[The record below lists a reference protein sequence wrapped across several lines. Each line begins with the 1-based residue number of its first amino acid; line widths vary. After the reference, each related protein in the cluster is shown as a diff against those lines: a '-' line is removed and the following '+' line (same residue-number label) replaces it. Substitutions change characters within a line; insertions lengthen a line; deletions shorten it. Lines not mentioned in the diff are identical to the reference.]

1 MKMWR
6 LFLFAKRVRIPSSFR
21 LSPEGRSPTRLLE
34 WRKSMTQQQK
44 EQVASLRA
52 SGTSL
57 GKIAT
62 TLGISVNT
70 VKSYC
75 KRNPII
81 AAPAP
86 APAPV
91 QTERIAHCPQ
101 CNAVLEQSPGHR
113 QKRFC
118 SAKCRTAWWKAH
130 PEQMERKKLF
140 QVECRHCGT
149 VFLQYGSRPR
159 KFCSRGCYLAHRH
172 AQGGDDHG

>member
-1 MKMWR
+1 MA
-6 LFLFAKRVRIPSSFR
+6 LFCCISGFESPVLFAYRQKADLPYAFWNG
-21 LSPEGRSPTRLLE
+21 E
-34 WRKSMTQQQK
+34 KSVTQQQR
-44 EQVASLRA
+44 EQISILRA
-52 SGTSL
+52 SGTSF

-75 KRNPII
+75 KRNPIT
-81 AAPAP
+81 AAPAST
-86 APAPV
+86 PAPV
-91 QTERIAHCPQ
+91 QPKRTAHCPQ
-101 CNAVLEQSPGHR
+101 CNAALEQSPGHR

-130 PEQMERKKLF
+130 MEQMERKKLF
-140 QVECRHCGT
+140 QVECCYCGT